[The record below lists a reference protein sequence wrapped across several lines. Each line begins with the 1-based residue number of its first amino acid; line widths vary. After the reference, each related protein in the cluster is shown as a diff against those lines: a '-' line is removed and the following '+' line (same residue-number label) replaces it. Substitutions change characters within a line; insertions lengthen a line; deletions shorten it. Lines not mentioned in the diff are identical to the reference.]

1 MEKIIKLR
9 KGLDIKIE
17 GVPDHSLNAPTV
29 AYVKYAVKPTDFYGM
44 QPKLDVAENDRVQ
57 AGTPLFHDK
66 KNPRIT
72 VSSPVSGTVREIVY
86 GERRAIREI
95 RIDADEKIEYKQF
108 EPIKPENF
116 TGENVR
122 ERLLEAGLWAYI
134 RQRPYDIPAN
144 PDTRPRSIH
153 ISAFD
158 TAPLAPDLDI
168 VVHGQENFFQAGID
182 ALNKLTDGK
191 VYLGVHRTKT
201 ASKVY
206 NECRNV
212 ERCVFEGVHPCG
224 NVGVQIHHIQP
235 INKGETV
242 WYVHPQDVVIMGRLF
257 LKGVYDA
264 TKIVSLGGSEV
275 VHTGYHKVLAGLN
288 VQYLLKDNLKE
299 SELEPRVVSG
309 NVLTGTSVGVNG
321 YLGAYDHGISVIPEG
336 RRFRF
341 MGWMTLGFNLYS
353 YSHTFFSWLFRQRR
367 YRIDTN
373 LNGGER
379 AFVLTGQFEKVL
391 PMDIYP
397 MQLIK
402 ACLAEDIEK
411 MEDLGIY
418 EVSPEDF
425 ALCEY
430 IDASKTEIQ
439 RIIRKGLEL
448 VRKEVD

>member
-29 AYVKYAVKPTDFYGM
+29 AYRKYAVKPSDFYGL
-44 QPKLDVAENDRVQ
+44 QPKLAVKENDHVL
-57 AGTPLFHDK
+57 AGSPLFYDK
-66 KNPRIT
+66 KNPVVT
-72 VSSPVSGTVREIVY
+72 VSSPVSGVITEIVY
-86 GERRAIREI
+86 GERRVIREI
-95 RIDADEKIEYKQF
+95 RIEADEKIEYKQF
-108 EPIKPENF
+108 GVIKPEAF
-116 TGENVR
+116 TEENVKA
-122 ERLLEAGLWAYI
+122 RLVEAGLWPYI

-144 PDTRPRSIH
+144 PDSRPRDIFVST
-153 ISAFD
+153 FD
-158 TAPLAPDLDI
+158 TAPLAPDLDMA
-168 VVHGQENFFQAGID
+168 VNGQEECFQAGID
-182 ALNKLTDGK
+182 ALRRLTSGK
-191 VYLGVHRTKT
+191 VYLCVHRTKT
-201 ASKVY
+201 AARAY
-206 NECRNV
+206 NECKNV
-212 ERCVFEGVHPCG
+212 EHCVFEGKHPCG
-224 NVGVQIHHIQP
+224 NVGVQIHHIAP
-235 INKGETV
+235 INKGEEV
-242 WYVHPQDVVIMGRLF
+242 WFVHPQDVVIMGRLF
-257 LKGVYDA
+257 LKGIYDA
-264 TKIVSLGGSEV
+264 TKIVALGGSEV
-275 VHTGYHKVLAGLN
+275 VRTGYHKVVAGLN
-288 VQYLLKDNLKE
+288 VAYLLKDNLNQDADI
-299 SELEPRVVSG
+299 RVVSG
-309 NVLTGTSVGVNG
+309 NVLTGTSIGVSG

-336 RRFRF
+336 KRFRF
-341 MGWMTLGFNLYS
+341 MGWMTPGINLYS
-353 YSHTFFSWLFRQRR
+353 YSRTFFAWLFRQRR

-418 EVSPEDF
+418 EVSSEDF

-439 RIIRKGLEL
+439 QIIRKGLEL

>member
-57 AGTPLFHDK
+57 AGIPLFHDK

-108 EPIKPENF
+108 EPIKLENF

-341 MGWMTLGFNLYS
+341 MGWMTPGFNLYS